1 MLKRRLIPKL
11 QLSFRHSFRGT
22 KPVLVVTRQF
32 ASHRPV
38 GDPIS
43 QAKIYEAQLADELI
57 LVDLVRTPDSWP
69 ILLSTVEIMSEALAT
84 PLTVG
89 GGIHSFDQVQELLN
103 RGADKVTLNSS
114 ALANPFLIDE
124 VASAY
129 GAQCVVVSLDVR
141 RLDDGVWCVWS
152 DGGKVD
158 TGRDAVEWAL
168 EAAQRGAGEI
178 LITSIDN
185 DGTGVGLDLPMIKLL
200 SKSLTVP
207 LIASGGCGLSQH
219 FADGYEAGASAVAA
233 GTFFCQRD
241 QNPMQCRSHIR
252 NAGFPIR
259 LEL

>member
-11 QLSFRHSFRGT
+11 QLSLRNSFRGS

-57 LVDLVRTPDSWP
+57 LVDLFRTPDSWP
-69 ILLSTVEIMSEALAT
+69 LLLSTVEFMSEALAT

-89 GGIHSFDQVQELLN
+89 GGIHSFDQVQELLD
-103 RGADKVTLNSS
+103 RGADKVTLNSF
-114 ALANPFLIDE
+114 ALSNPSLIDE

-129 GAQCVVVSLDVR
+129 GAQCVVVSLDAR
-141 RLDDGVWCVWS
+141 RIEDGVWRAWS

-158 TGRDAVEWAL
+158 SGRDAVEWAV
-168 EAAQRGAGEI
+168 EASQRGAGEI

-207 LIASGGCGLSQH
+207 LIASGGCGLAQH
-219 FADGYEAGASAVAA
+219 FADGYEAGAAAVAA